1 MIKFKNNVPELISQL
16 IDSREIH
23 KETLEFHLLNTFNL
37 GLCEKEAAYKELL
50 EDPSDKNINLPD
62 GWPVAFWLSILKR
75 NHVKQIRGSDLLRY
89 LIINGKDNSH
99 FLLGSTENTLL
110 ALQKN
115 LYKLNPAVKI
125 SGFYSPP
132 FVDNYQEWIPDFIKF
147 LKEQKIDF
155 LWIGLGTP
163 KQDYIVRIIR
173 DSNLNIKAVFAVGA
187 AFDFLAET
195 KMEVPLIMKKMR
207 LEWFH
212 RLLSEPK
219 RLWKRYTVYQLYFMK
234 AVLKS
239 SFK

>member
-115 LYKLNPAVKI
+115 LHKLNPAVKI

-132 FVDNYQEWIPDFIKF
+132 FVDNYQEWLPDFIKF